1 MLAQIKSDDK
11 DIWESLNRSQHLD
24 GKPNEVLI
32 NRLARMRNWIDSRH
46 FPKDARINIQEIISE
61 ENKEKINNQQEEFLT
76 LLSSKLEKIEWNE
89 KEISEII
96 RLVSSEIN
104 INRREAYVALY
115 ILILGSEYGPRI
127 ASIMDEIGKEATLN
141 ILSKSFQ

>member
-1 MLAQIKSDDK
+1 
-11 DIWESLNRSQHLD
+11 
-24 GKPNEVLI
+24 
-32 NRLARMRNWIDSRH
+32 
-46 FPKDARINIQEIISE
+46 
-61 ENKEKINNQQEEFLT
+61 
-76 LLSSKLEKIEWNE
+76 LSSKLEKIEWNE
-89 KEISEII
+89 KEISESI